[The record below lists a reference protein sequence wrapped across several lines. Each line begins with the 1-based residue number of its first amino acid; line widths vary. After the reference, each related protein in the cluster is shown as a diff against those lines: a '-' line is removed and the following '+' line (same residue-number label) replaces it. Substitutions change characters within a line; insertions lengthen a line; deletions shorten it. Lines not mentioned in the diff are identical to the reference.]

1 MNKIRILLA
10 DDNEMMRNAL
20 ALFLEAD
27 ADVDVVAQAVDGY
40 DVLAQLDAACP
51 DVICMDVNMGA
62 LNGMETT
69 RQVLILQPKIRIIG
83 LSAHADRTFVAAMV
97 EAGALGYVVKSNAGA
112 QLLAAIHAV
121 HEGRTFFS
129 PDFGVK

>member
-20 ALFLEAD
+20 ALFLETD
-27 ADVDVVAQAVDGY
+27 ADVDVVAQAVDGH
-40 DVLAQLDAACP
+40 DVLAQLDAARP
-51 DVICMDVNMGA
+51 DVICMDVNMGT

-69 RQVLILQPKIRIIG
+69 RQVLMLQPRVRIIG

-97 EAGALGYVVKSNAGA
+97 EAGAVGYVVKGNAGLE
-112 QLLAAIHAV
+112 LLAAIHAV
-121 HEGRTFFS
+121 HQGRTFFS
-129 PDFGVK
+129 AQS